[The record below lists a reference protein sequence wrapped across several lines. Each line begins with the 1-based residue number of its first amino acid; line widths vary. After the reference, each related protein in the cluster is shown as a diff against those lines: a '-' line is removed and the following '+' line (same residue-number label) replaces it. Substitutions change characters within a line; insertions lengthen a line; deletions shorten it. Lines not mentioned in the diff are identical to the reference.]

1 MRAKMAVS
9 AALLLGMA
17 ASARAESPE
26 QKYVFGTSRP
36 GYTGV
41 PADAVYSKEKGYGFD
56 LGSGATTK
64 GTAWRAVHPGEKHTS
79 FLFSAKLDPGVYRVT
94 VTLGGADQESV
105 TTVKS
110 ETRRLM
116 VEEAKAGAGQT
127 VEKHFLV
134 HVRVPTL
141 PDGSVV
147 RMKPREN
154 EPMLYVEWDEKF
166 EKPFLELDWDEKL
179 TLEFSSASVAAVQA
193 VDIAPAGPHTT
204 VYLVGDSTMTD
215 QMMEPWAAWGQMLPR
230 FFKEPVV
237 IANYA
242 ECGETAAS
250 FIGEK
255 RWPKIMS
262 EISKGDYVFM
272 QFGINDRGTPAD
284 RFKGYFE
291 TMIKEA
297 REKGAIPVLVTSQ
310 NLKRLGPD
318 GKGVETLGIYPGAM
332 REVAEAQKTP
342 LIDLNQMSMVLYGAM
357 GPEGINHAF
366 VDGTH
371 HSDWGAYELCKC
383 VVSEILRQKI
393 GFQGSVTEDWK
404 GFDPATPDPYAGFS
418 LPADPQLDPARP
430 GGPGLANGQGAMAAA
445 PPRAPRAGGRGGAAN
460 AAATQGATT
469 RP

>member
-1 MRAKMAVS
+1 MGKRMMAMV
-9 AALLLGMA
+9 MA
-17 ASARAESPE
+17 AAVLGGAGNIFGETAA
-26 QKYVFGTSRP
+26 QKYVFGGP
-36 GYTGV
+36 KQGYVQVGTDT
-41 PADAVYSKEKGYGFD
+41 AYSKERGYGFD
-56 LGSGATTK
+56 LGSVVGTSGEAIEGAD
-64 GTAWRAVHPGEKHTS
+64 GQA
-79 FLFSAKLDPGVYRVT
+79 FLFSAKAAPGVYRVT
-94 VTLGGADQESV
+94 VVLGGGSGDSV

-116 VEEAKAGAGQT
+116 VEGVKAGKGQT
-127 VEKHFLV
+127 ETRSFLV

-154 EPMLYVEWDEKF
+154 EPMLYMEWDKKF

-179 TLEFSSASVAAVQA
+179 TLEFSGSTAMVQSVE
-193 VDIAPAGPHTT
+193 IAPAGEHTT

-255 RWPKIMS
+255 RWAKLMS
-262 EISKGDYVFM
+262 EIHKGDFVFM

-332 REVAEAQKTP
+332 REVADAQKTP
-342 LIDLNQMSMVLYGAM
+342 LIDLNKMSMALYGAM
-357 GPEGINHAF
+357 GAEGINKAF

-383 VVSEILRQKI
+383 VVSEIVRQKI
-393 GFQGSVTEDWK
+393 GVDGSVTDDWQ
-404 GFDPATPDPYAGFS
+404 GFDPSKPDPSEGFT
-418 LPADPQLDPARP
+418 LPRDPQLDPARP

-445 PPRAPRAGGRGGAAN
+445 PPRGGRGGARG
-460 AAATQGATT
+460 AAAT

>member
-1 MRAKMAVS
+1 
-9 AALLLGMA
+9 
-17 ASARAESPE
+17 
-26 QKYVFGTSRP
+26 
-36 GYTGV
+36 
-41 PADAVYSKEKGYGFD
+41 
-56 LGSGATTK
+56 
-64 GTAWRAVHPGEKHTS
+64 
-79 FLFSAKLDPGVYRVT
+79 
-94 VTLGGADQESV
+94 
-105 TTVKS
+105 
-110 ETRRLM
+110 
-116 VEEAKAGAGQT
+116 
-127 VEKHFLV
+127 
-134 HVRVPTL
+134 
-141 PDGSVV
+141 
-147 RMKPREN
+147 MKPREN
-154 EPMLYVEWDEKF
+154 EPMLYMEWDKKF

-179 TLEFSSASVAAVQA
+179 TLEFSGSTAMVQSVE
-193 VDIAPAGPHTT
+193 IAPAGEHTT

-255 RWPKIMS
+255 RWAKLMS
-262 EISKGDYVFM
+262 EIHKGDFVFM

-332 REVAEAQKTP
+332 REVADAQKTP
-342 LIDLNQMSMVLYGAM
+342 LIDLNKMSMALYGAM
-357 GPEGINHAF
+357 GAEGINKAF

-383 VVSEILRQKI
+383 VVSEIVRQKI
-393 GFQGSVTEDWK
+393 GFEESVVDEWK
-404 GFDPATPDPYAGFS
+404 GFDPSKPDAYEGFA
-418 LPADPQLDPARP
+418 LPRDPQLDPARP

-445 PPRAPRAGGRGGAAN
+445 PPRGGRGGARGP
-460 AAATQGATT
+460 AAT